1 MSRPKPALIVF
12 LLAFLAIRP
21 AASAQNGPARSAKPQ
36 TYPPAREILDRSVRA
51 TGRMNAWL
59 KLTSLSWKADVT
71 DDTAKFMTGKLEV
84 NSKAPDKISLCLKL
98 NLGYFACRAYDGKA
112 GWGDDAKDGLVTLD
126 GPRLEEIRREADF
139 YSELHRANG
148 FSEVRLKGEAFGLPR
163 ASRHREL
170 LGDLV

>member
-126 GPRLEEIRREADF
+126 GPRLEEIRGEADF